1 MGGLHLDVC
10 VCLRD
15 DVLRICVTGGMCE
28 EEEDERGEKIVK
40 KIKIKNHPKEENGVY
55 LHTQCILILITL
67 RGSDVVTGHLSAG
80 RV

>member
-40 KIKIKNHPKEENGVY
+40 KIKIKNHPKEENGVTCTY
-55 LHTQCILILITL
+55 TH
-67 RGSDVVTGHLSAG
+67 SVY
-80 RV
+80 